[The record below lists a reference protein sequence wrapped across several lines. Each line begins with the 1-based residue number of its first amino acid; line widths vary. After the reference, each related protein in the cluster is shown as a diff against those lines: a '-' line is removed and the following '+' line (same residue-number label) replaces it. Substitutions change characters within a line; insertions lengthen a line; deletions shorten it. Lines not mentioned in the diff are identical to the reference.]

1 MRTDW
6 LVVGAGP
13 CGIFAV
19 ASLLRRGAKV
29 TWIDPSFS
37 TGRLSRYGSVPANTR
52 NDRLCRAFQ
61 SLPHLQFA
69 PRQASRAGPSLART
83 DPGSTASL
91 QLSIDALRD
100 GSEALQSHEAV
111 RAVQGSVHLLAG
123 DGDGWR
129 AETCPSGELRS
140 RNVLLCT
147 GAAPR
152 LPSPALTARL
162 AAAGIPVLDHDT
174 VVTPAAFEADGLAR
188 RLRGSRLAVVGGSHS
203 GLLAARNAVRLAG
216 CERVDVY
223 GRGAAVKF
231 AEERPDYIKYDGT
244 GLKGEVAAWAREALD
259 QGLVRYCRV
268 PARVPGD
275 EALAAALVASA
286 PAAVAFTAGFDRAL
300 RDGGGP
306 ALPAASWE
314 GQPLDLAAAEHCGRT
329 GRIARGLHGGG
340 IAFPE
345 VWTDPEGHT
354 EPRVGFVRSYV
365 AHLERIFDAAE
376 SEAADHVAREPEACA
391 VLI

>member
-244 GLKGEVAAWAREALD
+244 GLKGEVAA
-259 QGLVRYCRV
+259 
-268 PARVPGD
+268 
-275 EALAAALVASA
+275 
-286 PAAVAFTAGFDRAL
+286 
-300 RDGGGP
+300 
-306 ALPAASWE
+306 
-314 GQPLDLAAAEHCGRT
+314 
-329 GRIARGLHGGG
+329 
-340 IAFPE
+340 
-345 VWTDPEGHT
+345 
-354 EPRVGFVRSYV
+354 
-365 AHLERIFDAAE
+365 
-376 SEAADHVAREPEACA
+376 
-391 VLI
+391 